1 LEGEGFGGS
10 EGGEVEGEGV
20 EVEVEVGLGLGMGED
35 KDRREDGK
43 SLKGTRL
50 IKIPRIAKTIT
61 EATWSPYV

>member
-20 EVEVEVGLGLGMGED
+20 EVEVEVGLGMGED
-35 KDRREDGK
+35 KDGREPGK
-43 SLKGTRL
+43 SLKGTKA
-50 IKIPRIAKTIT
+50 IKIPRIAKAIT